1 MKKFCFQ
8 KSGGSLLSLEL
19 EKRPDNKNSV
29 KNEGD
34 KEFLNLQERFP
45 YIRYYNERV

>member
-34 KEFLNLQERFP
+34 KEFLNLQEVP
-45 YIRYYNERV
+45 VYKIL